1 MSAVIIISSFV
12 IIFLK
17 GSVFFETRYSEISFP
32 ISLSGKSSLTGS
44 VLIEKLIPV
53 ISSSCF
59 LLEDDD
65 PKIILYFELLIKS
78 IYYESS

>member
-32 ISLSGKSSLTGS
+32 ISLSGKSSLILKIDNDKIS
-44 VLIEKLIPV
+44 RPFILNKNLFIVKDNAIIKL
-53 ISSSCF
+53 
-59 LLEDDD
+59 D
-65 PKIILYFELLIKS
+65 
-78 IYYESS
+78 